1 MWINYLLMIILFDL
15 EWFVSKLFPLNNQ
28 NFFCRLPNCSRTIG
42 RPGDPINFTDPGYDS
57 FSLSS
62 SDSYPSAINC
72 PSGKLGQIP
81 EHMQTAFMPY
91 DLSQLQYCLK
101 DIKNNDHFPYGKLI
115 SNSFCILF
123 FFFHSLVEILFF
135 IKK

>member
-1 MWINYLLMIILFDL
+1 M
-15 EWFVSKLFPLNNQ
+15 
-28 NFFCRLPNCSRTIG
+28 PNCSRTIG
-42 RPGDPINFTDPGYDS
+42 RPGDAINLTDPGYDS

-72 PSGKLGQIP
+72 PAGKLGQIP
-81 EHMQTAFMPY
+81 EHMQTAFIPY

-115 SNSFCILF
+115 LVVSYVFNKEFCRRGKEGFLTPHLLYRAYILGTF
-123 FFFHSLVEILFF
+123 KFAYSS
-135 IKK
+135 